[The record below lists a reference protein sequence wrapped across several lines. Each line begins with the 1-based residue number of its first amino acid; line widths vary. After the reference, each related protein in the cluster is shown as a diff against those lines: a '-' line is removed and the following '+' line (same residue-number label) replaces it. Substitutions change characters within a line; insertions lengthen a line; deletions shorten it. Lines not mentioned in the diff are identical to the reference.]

1 MPPTTVTPPISSP
14 CINICQMN
22 TTTGL
27 CEGCF
32 RTLDEI
38 TRWSAEDEL
47 GKNRILAKIE
57 ARRDAAFDDEPHQV
71 AAGGQ
76 R

>member
-1 MPPTTVTPPISSP
+1 
-14 CINICQMN
+14 MN